1 MYFYNSPYLPRSE
14 LCSTFVKSFF
24 LYGAEAPCYICVNI
38 FVGRVFRPVF
48 LWSRRAVVRV
58 FRPVFRYILF
68 VHKNTYP
75 FIV

>member
-38 FVGRVFRPVF
+38 FVVSCALHLSSHFSYTELKLLATFVLIF
-48 LWSRRAVVRV
+48 L
-58 FRPVFRYILF
+58 
-68 VHKNTYP
+68 
-75 FIV
+75 